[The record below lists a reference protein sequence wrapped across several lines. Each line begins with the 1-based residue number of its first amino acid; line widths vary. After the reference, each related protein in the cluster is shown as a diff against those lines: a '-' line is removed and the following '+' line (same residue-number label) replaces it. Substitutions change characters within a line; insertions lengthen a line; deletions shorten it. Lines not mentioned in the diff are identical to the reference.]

1 MRFSVRRAW
10 LLVLALLLIPNAAIA
25 AEPSIVP
32 GSNINVVAR
41 DARIPVTVTNPTDQ
55 DIEVTVIAAS
65 NSFRLEIIE
74 NATLIV
80 PARSSAVAE
89 LPIKAIANGP
99 LEISVWLSV
108 EGNQIGDTVI
118 VEVIVNYDIELF
130 LLVSFGVAMFALIVI
145 GVIRTTS
152 KLRKQPRE

>member
-1 MRFSVRRAW
+1 MRRAW

-55 DIEVTVIAAS
+55 DIEVTVMAAS

-130 LLVSFGVAMFALIVI
+130 LLLSFGVAMFALIVI

>member
-1 MRFSVRRAW
+1 MRQVW

>member
-1 MRFSVRRAW
+1 M
-10 LLVLALLLIPNAAIA
+10 LIPNAAIA

-55 DIEVTVIAAS
+55 DMEVTVMAAS

-74 NATLIV
+74 SATLIV

-99 LEISVWLSV
+99 LEISVWLSI

-152 KLRKQPRE
+152 KLRRQPGE

>member
-1 MRFSVRRAW
+1 MRRAW

-55 DIEVTVIAAS
+55 DIEVTVMAAS

-108 EGNQIGDTVI
+108 EGNQIGDTVV

-152 KLRKQPRE
+152 KLRRQPRE

>member
-1 MRFSVRRAW
+1 MRRVW
-10 LLVLALLLIPNAAIA
+10 LLALALLLIPNAAIA

-55 DIEVTVIAAS
+55 DIEVTVMAAS

-108 EGNQIGDTVI
+108 EGNQIGDTVV

-152 KLRKQPRE
+152 KLRRQPRE

>member
-1 MRFSVRRAW
+1 MRREW

-55 DIEVTVIAAS
+55 DMEVTVMAAS

-74 NATLIV
+74 SATLIV

-99 LEISVWLSV
+99 LEISVWLSI

>member
-1 MRFSVRRAW
+1 VRRAW

-55 DIEVTVIAAS
+55 DIEVTVMAAS

-89 LPIKAIANGP
+89 LPIRAIANGP

-152 KLRKQPRE
+152 KLRRQPRE

>member
-1 MRFSVRRAW
+1 VRRAW

-55 DIEVTVIAAS
+55 DIEVTVMAAS

-74 NATLIV
+74 NATLII

-108 EGNQIGDTVI
+108 EGNQIGDTVV

-152 KLRKQPRE
+152 KLRRQPRE

>member
-1 MRFSVRRAW
+1 MRRAW

-55 DIEVTVIAAS
+55 DIEVTVMAAS

-74 NATLIV
+74 SATLIV

-108 EGNQIGDTVI
+108 EGNQIGDTVV

>member
-1 MRFSVRRAW
+1 MRRAW
-10 LLVLALLLIPNAAIA
+10 LVVLALLLIPNAAIA

-55 DIEVTVIAAS
+55 DMEVTVMAAS

-74 NATLIV
+74 SATLIV

-89 LPIKAIANGP
+89 FPIKAIANGP
-99 LEISVWLSV
+99 LEISVWLSI

-118 VEVIVNYDIELF
+118 VEVIVNYDI
-130 LLVSFGVAMFALIVI
+130 
-145 GVIRTTS
+145 
-152 KLRKQPRE
+152 

>member
-1 MRFSVRRAW
+1 MRRAW

-55 DIEVTVIAAS
+55 DMEVTVMAAS

-74 NATLIV
+74 SATLIV

-99 LEISVWLSV
+99 LEISVWLSI

-152 KLRKQPRE
+152 KLRRQPRE

>member
-1 MRFSVRRAW
+1 VRRVW

-55 DIEVTVIAAS
+55 DIEVTVMAAS

>member
-1 MRFSVRRAW
+1 MRRAW

-55 DIEVTVIAAS
+55 DIEVTVMAAS

-108 EGNQIGDTVI
+108 EGNQIGDTVV

-152 KLRKQPRE
+152 KLRRQSRE

>member
-1 MRFSVRRAW
+1 M
-10 LLVLALLLIPNAAIA
+10 VLALLLIPNAAIA

-55 DIEVTVIAAS
+55 DIEVTVMAAS

-118 VEVIVNYDIELF
+118 VEVIVNDDIELF

>member
-1 MRFSVRRAW
+1 MRRVW

-55 DIEVTVIAAS
+55 DIEVTVMAAS

-89 LPIKAIANGP
+89 LPIRAIANGP

-108 EGNQIGDTVI
+108 EGNQIGDTVV

>member
-1 MRFSVRRAW
+1 MRRVW

-55 DIEVTVIAAS
+55 DIEVTVMAAS

-89 LPIKAIANGP
+89 LPIRAIANGP

-108 EGNQIGDTVI
+108 EGNQIGDTVV

-152 KLRKQPRE
+152 KLRRQPRE

>member
-1 MRFSVRRAW
+1 MRRVW

-55 DIEVTVIAAS
+55 DIEVTVMAAS

-108 EGNQIGDTVI
+108 EGNQIGDTVV

-152 KLRKQPRE
+152 KLRRQSRE

>member
-1 MRFSVRRAW
+1 MRRAW

-55 DIEVTVIAAS
+55 DMEVTVMAAS

-74 NATLIV
+74 SATLIV

-99 LEISVWLSV
+99 LEISVWLSI

-130 LLVSFGVAMFALIVI
+130 LLVSFGVAMFALIAI

>member
-1 MRFSVRRAW
+1 M
-10 LLVLALLLIPNAAIA
+10 LIPNAAIA

-55 DIEVTVIAAS
+55 DIEVTVMAAS

-89 LPIKAIANGP
+89 LPIRAIANGP

-108 EGNQIGDTVI
+108 EGDQIGDTVV

-130 LLVSFGVAMFALIVI
+130 LLVSFGVAMFALIVV

-152 KLRKQPRE
+152 KLRRQSRE

>member
-1 MRFSVRRAW
+1 MRRAW

-55 DIEVTVIAAS
+55 DIEVTVMAAS

-74 NATLIV
+74 NATLII

>member
-1 MRFSVRRAW
+1 MRRAW

-55 DIEVTVIAAS
+55 DIEVTVMAAS

-74 NATLIV
+74 NATLII

-99 LEISVWLSV
+99 LEIAVWLSV
-108 EGNQIGDTVI
+108 EGNQIGDTVV

-152 KLRKQPRE
+152 KLRRQPRE